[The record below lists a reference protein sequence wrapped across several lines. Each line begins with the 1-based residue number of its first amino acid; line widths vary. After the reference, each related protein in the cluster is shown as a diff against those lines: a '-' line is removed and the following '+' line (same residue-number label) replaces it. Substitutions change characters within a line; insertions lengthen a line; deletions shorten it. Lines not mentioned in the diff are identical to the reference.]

1 MASLTMPVHT
11 ADIRPW
17 MKRLVRVGYAA
28 KGVLYLL
35 IGGLA
40 LQLAFGQ
47 GGRLTDAS
55 GALRSLVGEPFGVAM
70 LAAIGVGLLAYAAW
84 EFSGVFWLPRLR
96 PRQRRAWMQ
105 QAGSMVKSVGYG
117 AVGWEALQLV
127 MGARGSSGN
136 NTDEYAREAMQL
148 PLGRWA
154 LVAAGIGIAIYGI
167 VQARNAW
174 QARLGEDLDQS
185 ALRREGLGWVVNIGR
200 AGIGARGVVF
210 VAMGTLLVRAGF
222 DRRPSEAGGIA
233 EALGTLLTQPFG
245 AALLAATSA
254 GLVCFGVW
262 QLLHARYARI

>member
-1 MASLTMPVHT
+1 
-11 ADIRPW
+11 
-17 MKRLVRVGYAA
+17 
-28 KGVLYLL
+28 
-35 IGGLA
+35 
-40 LQLAFGQ
+40 
-47 GGRLTDAS
+47 
-55 GALRSLVGEPFGVAM
+55 
-70 LAAIGVGLLAYAAW
+70 
-84 EFSGVFWLPRLR
+84 
-96 PRQRRAWMQ
+96 
-105 QAGSMVKSVGYG
+105 
-117 AVGWEALQLV
+117 
-127 MGARGSSGN
+127 
-136 NTDEYAREAMQL
+136 L

-262 QLLHARYARI
+262 QLLHARYARV